1 MAKTILQEQK
11 ADSGK
16 NMFASLLNGISNMG
30 LRGKLFCSVILS
42 VVLIFAAVAVII
54 YDNAKQVITGQL
66 NDSLTYEKEHI
77 SATVDQMLKPAED
90 SVQLLNA
97 NAFVR
102 GYISSAQSAK
112 DTKSTPGFNEMV
124 RTLKLIKDSNPNLLN
139 VYIGLDRA
147 NTLITDNADFVPPP
161 DFILKERGWY
171 KTTVANKRLTI
182 TDPYIDVTSGKM
194 VVAVSVPIL
203 NDANEIIGVA
213 GVDISTEQI
222 SQVLGSFHY
231 TSNSYAFL
239 VDKTGKFIYHPNQ
252 AYILQKKMVEL
263 GADWTAVAGPMLK
276 LDSGSLISEVD
287 GKASYVSYAP
297 AAGKQWAVGLVVPV
311 KEAESALQTFQM
323 IFIYS
328 ILASILILGVLLYV
342 VSNSILKQIPLLTA
356 AFRTAMTGDL
366 SVRVK
371 VKAKGEIGV
380 LAAGFNDMITSQQ
393 ELIQE
398 IMNNSRSISGA
409 VGNTEHNVFSLD
421 ESIADVSATTEQLSA
436 GMQQTAASMEE
447 LNASTVEVERA
458 IDTIARK
465 AQEGA
470 DSAKLINERAE
481 QLKHTAV
488 QSRKN
493 TDELFGQSEEKLRRA
508 IEQSRTIEQIR
519 TLSESILEIASQT
532 NLLSLNASIEAAR
545 AGEAGRGFAVV
556 AEEIR
561 KLAEHSRGTVT
572 EIQHVTSLVMSA
584 VGNLVDS
591 AESVLHFVD
600 QQVLKDYDMME
611 QTGSRYS
618 EDAKYIEDLV
628 TDFSATS
635 EQLLASIQGMLTAIG
650 ETAVATSEGAE
661 GAGNIAIKTEEIIER
676 SNGIVREMEEIKG
689 STAKLL
695 GTVSRFK
702 A

>member
-1 MAKTILQEQK
+1 M
-11 ADSGK
+11 
-16 NMFASLLNGISNMG
+16 
-30 LRGKLFCSVILS
+30 
-42 VVLIFAAVAVII
+42 
-54 YDNAKQVITGQL
+54 

-421 ESIADVSATTEQLSA
+421 ESNADVSATTEQLSA

-493 TDELFGQSEEKLRRA
+493 ADELFGQSEEKLRRA

-591 AESVLHFVD
+591 AESVLYFVD

>member
-1 MAKTILQEQK
+1 MAKTVLQEQNSG
-11 ADSGK
+11 SGK
-16 NMFASLLNGISNMG
+16 NIIVSLLNSISNMG
-30 LRGKLFCSVILS
+30 LRGKLFFSVILS

-77 SATVDQMLKPAED
+77 SVTVDQMLKPAED

-102 GYISSAQSAK
+102 GYISSAQSAQ

-147 NTLITDNADFVPPP
+147 NTLITDHADFVPPP
-161 DFILKERGWY
+161 DFVLKERGWY

-182 TDPYIDVTSGKM
+182 TDPYIDMTSGKM

-231 TSNSYAFL
+231 TDNSYAFL

-252 AYILQKKMVEL
+252 AYILQKKMDEL

-276 LDSGSLISEVD
+276 LDSGGLISDVD

-328 ILASILILGVLLYV
+328 ILASILILGILLFVL
-342 VSNSILKQIPLLTA
+342 SNSILKAIPLLTA

-398 IMNNSRSISGA
+398 IMNNSRSISAA
-409 VGNTEHNVFSLD
+409 VGNTEQNVFSLD

-447 LNASTVEVERA
+447 LNASTVEVEHA
-458 IDTIARK
+458 IESIARK

-481 QLKHTAV
+481 QLKQTAV
-488 QSRKN
+488 QSRQN
-493 TDELFGQSEEKLRRA
+493 ADELFGQSEVKLRSA

-561 KLAEHSRGTVT
+561 KLAEHSRGTVA
-572 EIQHVTSLVMSA
+572 EIQHVTGLVMSA
-584 VGNLVDS
+584 VGNLVDG

-635 EQLLASIQGMLTAIG
+635 EELLASIQSMLTAIG
-650 ETAVATSEGAE
+650 ETTVATSEGAE

-676 SNGIVREMEEIKG
+676 SNGIVREMEDIKG